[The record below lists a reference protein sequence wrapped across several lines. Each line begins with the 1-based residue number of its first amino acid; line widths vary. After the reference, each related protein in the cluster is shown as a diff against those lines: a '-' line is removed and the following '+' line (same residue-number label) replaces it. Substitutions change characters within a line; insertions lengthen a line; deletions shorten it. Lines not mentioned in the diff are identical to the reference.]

1 MKRIFNGIIVYLVFL
16 LSILS
21 CSGGGNSKMS
31 SYPTIPAPLVYEEYD
46 GAEGFHVCDGVRI
59 VSDERIGEKNA
70 CLLAD
75 GILGHC
81 RKRLE
86 VITRH
91 AYSGEPHSVI
101 FSYNHEIGEEGFRI
115 EINHDF
121 VQIEAS
127 DTSGAFYAA
136 NYLLQSLDMQKC
148 RHPEW
153 PAVLVYDEPEFHYRG
168 AMLDVSRHFFTVEE
182 VKEFIDMMAVHRL
195 NRFHWHL
202 TDDQGWRIEIKSC
215 PELTRIGAWRG
226 GGESLEGGFYT
237 QDEIRE
243 VVDYAFERCIEVIPE
258 IDMPGHSSA
267 ALASYPVLGCTGG
280 PYEVAME
287 PGGVH
292 KDVMCTACD
301 EVYVFIGKVFG
312 EIAELFP
319 SEYIHIGGDEVPRDR
334 WKACPKCQAL
344 IKTEKIVASGKCSP
358 EDILQYRFNER
369 VRDIAAGFGKKI
381 IGWDEIASDYTSDEV
396 LIMSW
401 RGIGNGVAAMK
412 RGNDVVLSPV
422 GYTYFNNYQTSD
434 IESEPSST
442 NGIVTMEA
450 AFGFPLPETAAGCE
464 GRLRG
469 VETCLWS
476 SYLQDWTSVE
486 YQMLP
491 RMAAFSEVA
500 WRGKSRGDF
509 SGFLSRLPG
518 MLSLYEK
525 CGWEY
530 AHHFY
535 SIESVFSVSAEEK
548 CLKVS
553 LSAPCDAE
561 IRYTLD
567 GSRPDRNSALYDGAL
582 SISEN
587 TRLRAVSRTEGGLE
601 SELFSLDFN
610 MVKSTF
616 ADVVL
621 NTMPEER
628 YRGHGAATLT
638 DGVYSS
644 PFCTSGL
651 WLGYKDNPCDV
662 TIDLGEVMEMDSL
675 SFSSLVDMGSYIM
688 GVRKAEVS
696 VSSDGENFRIVSEQ
710 LYDGPD
716 DMEKRVEKNVL
727 MLGGVSARYV
737 RVLLT
742 GFEVLP
748 QWHTGAGSC
757 PFLFIDEI
765 EVD

>member
-1 MKRIFNGIIVYLVFL
+1 MKRSASLYLLALFSL
-16 LSILS
+16 LS
-21 CSGGGNSKMS
+21 CSAGRDCKIV
-31 SYPTIPAPLVYEEYD
+31 SYPTIPAPLMYEEYV
-46 GAEGFHVCDGVRI
+46 GAEGFQVGDGVRI
-59 VSDERIGEKNA
+59 VSDGRIGEKNA
-70 CLLAD
+70 GLLAE
-75 GILGHC
+75 GIRRHC
-81 RKRLE
+81 GKE
-86 VITRH
+86 PEIVARH
-91 AYSGEPHSVI
+91 AYSGEPNSVI
-101 FSYNHEIGEEGFRI
+101 FCYNHEIGEEGFRL
-115 EINHDF
+115 EVGNGF

-136 NYLLQSLDMQKC
+136 QYLLQSLDLRKS
-148 RHPEW
+148 RHAEW

-202 TDDQGWRIEIKSC
+202 TDDQGWRIEITSC

-226 GGESLEGGFYT
+226 DGESQEGGFYT

-243 VVDYAFERCIEVIPE
+243 VVDYASERCIEVIPE
-258 IDMPGHSSA
+258 IDMPGHSSS

-287 PGGVH
+287 SGGVH
-292 KDVMCTACD
+292 KDVMCTACE
-301 EVYVFIGKVFG
+301 EVYVFIGKVLG
-312 EIAELFP
+312 EVAGLFP

-344 IKTEKIVASGKCSP
+344 IEKEKISTSGKHSP
-358 EDILQYRFNER
+358 EDILQYRFNEK
-369 VRDIAAGFGKKI
+369 VRAIAAGFGKKI
-381 IGWDEIASDYTSDEV
+381 IGWDEIVSDFTSEEV

-401 RGIGNGVAAMK
+401 RGIGKGVAAMK
-412 RGNDVVLSPV
+412 RGNDVVMSPV
-422 GYTYFNNYQTSD
+422 GYTYFNNYQTYD
-434 IESEPSST
+434 IESEPVST
-442 NGIVTMEA
+442 NGIVTMETA
-450 AFGFPLPETAAGCE
+450 YDFPLPESKGE
-464 GRLRG
+464 GKGTIRG
-469 VETCLWS
+469 VEACLWTS
-476 SYLQDWTSVE
+476 KVRDWPSVE

-500 WRGKSRGDF
+500 WRGKSRRDF
-509 SGFLSRLPG
+509 PDFLDRLPA

-525 CGWEY
+525 YGWGY
-530 AHHFY
+530 APHFY
-535 SIESVFSVSAEEK
+535 SIESVFSASAEER

-553 LSAPCDAE
+553 LSVPGNAE

-567 GSRPDRNSALYDGAL
+567 GSWPGRRSQLYEDTL

-587 TRLRAVSRTEGGLE
+587 TRLRAVAQTEGGLE

-610 MVKSTF
+610 KVKSTF
-616 ADVVL
+616 ANAVL

-628 YRGHGAATLT
+628 YKGNGAATLT

-651 WLGYKDNPCDV
+651 WLGYKDEPCDV
-662 TIDLGEVMEMDSL
+662 TIDLGEVKEVGSL
-675 SFSSLVDMGSYIM
+675 LFSSLVDMSAYIM
-688 GVRKAEVS
+688 GVRNAEVYAS
-696 VSSDGENFRIVSEQ
+696 FDGVDFWKAAECFYEGPASDGI
-710 LYDGPD
+710 
-716 DMEKRVEKNVL
+716 KHVEKNVL
-727 MLGGVSARYV
+727 TLGDVSARYV

-742 GFEVLP
+742 GFDALP
-748 QWHTGAGSC
+748 GWHSGAGSR

-765 EVD
+765 EID